1 VRFLLYIAVLLFLA
15 SLLTA
20 VTQIRPGERAVIRRF
35 GRVLDEK
42 PGPGLWVGLP
52 WGLDRVERV
61 QVDHVRRLAVGFDP
75 RAEEDDTTTPPGQ
88 LLTGDHNLVNVRV
101 VIEYSVIDRDDEV
114 ARYVVQQDQVEDLIT
129 RAAETMLAEWVAG
142 HPVDYVLLNGKA
154 EIPRRLMPQP
164 SSGNADYEAGLQAR
178 LKDYELGVQVR
189 DASVALLLPPRQVKA
204 DFDRVNEAQ
213 TKVQTDKYRAEQDR
227 SQWLGE
233 AEAER
238 DRVLKEAQAFA
249 AEQRRSAETDAANFR
264 KRLREYRRFRAT
276 NPDYLHD
283 IWLSEMKKV
292 YARMRENGGRIE
304 PLDRLMGR
312 DGIDIIQGPIR
323 ADKK

>member
-1 VRFLLYIAVLLFLA
+1 MRFLLYGIILLFLA
-15 SLLTA
+15 SLLTG

-52 WGLDRVERV
+52 WGLDQVDRV
-61 QVDHVRRLAVGFDP
+61 QVDRVRRVSVGFDSG
-75 RAEEDDTTTPPGQ
+75 ADEDDALVPPGQ

-101 VIEYSVIDRDDEV
+101 VIEYSVIDDQAD
-114 ARYVVQQDQVEDLIT
+114 RYVVQQDQVDDLIA
-129 RAAETMLAEWVAG
+129 RAAETILAEWVAG
-142 HPVDYVLLNGKA
+142 HSVDYVLLNGQA
-154 EIPRRLMPQP
+154 EIPRRLVPQT
-164 SSGNADYEAGLQAR
+164 SGGNADFEAGLQAR
-178 LKDYELGVQVR
+178 LKDYYPPLGVQVH
-189 DASVALLLPPRQVKA
+189 DASVSLLSPPRQVKDA
-204 DFDRVNEAQ
+204 FDKVNEAQ
-213 TKVQTDKYRAEQDR
+213 TNVQTEKNRAEQDR

-233 AEAER
+233 AEADR
-238 DRVLKEAQAFA
+238 DRLLKEAQAFA
-249 AEQRRSAETDAANFR
+249 AEQRRLAETDAANFT
-264 KRLREYRRFRAT
+264 KRLEEYRRFRAT

-283 IWLSEMKKV
+283 IWLNEMKKV

-323 ADKK
+323 NDKK